1 MNLIKKSII
10 MKSQDRFSIRY
21 FLLAGLCFFNLGYAE
36 IKNCGGVI
44 TNQDCE
50 GGQKLADE
58 QPFRTPPPDAQELK
72 QKAELLAGL
81 RSASSKAKEK
91 HGVEIDTRVTET
103 VCKISS
109 VAECG
114 EVVLAKE
121 RELNALIESAR
132 IAQERRAEREA
143 LLRETQLSPSDSAAN
158 QNNHQVITVIQNRMT
173 SNTVVDA
180 RGNAPALPQA
190 TPITGFVPGQ
200 PTVVSVAPIITDC
213 SKTPG
218 GCAVTGAAL
227 GR

>member
-1 MNLIKKSII
+1 
-10 MKSQDRFSIRY
+10 MKIQDRASIRY
-21 FLLAGLCFFNLGYAE
+21 FLLTGLFFFNVGYAD

-72 QKAELLAGL
+72 QKAELIAGL

-114 EVVLAKE
+114 ELVVAKE

-143 LLRETQLSPSDSAAN
+143 VLKETRVSPSEAAVN

-173 SNTVVDA
+173 SNTAVDA
-180 RGNAPALPQA
+180 RGNAPMIPQA
-190 TPITGFVPGQ
+190 TPITGYVPSQ
-200 PTVVSVAPIITDC
+200 PTSASGAPLITDC
-213 SKTPG
+213 TKTPG
-218 GCAVTGAAL
+218 GCAVTGEAL
-227 GR
+227 GRKR

>member
-1 MNLIKKSII
+1 
-10 MKSQDRFSIRY
+10 MKSQNRASIRN
-21 FLLAGLCFFNLGYAE
+21 FLLMGLCFLNVGYAD

-44 TNQDCE
+44 TNQECE
-50 GGQKLADE
+50 GGQKLTDE

-72 QKAELLAGL
+72 QKAELIAGL

-114 EVVLAKE
+114 SVVLAKE
-121 RELNALIESAR
+121 KELNALIDSAR
-132 IAQERRAEREA
+132 IAKERRAEREA
-143 LLRETQLSPSDSAAN
+143 LLRETQVNPSETAGN
-158 QNNHQVITVIQNRMT
+158 QSNHQVITVIQNRMT

-180 RGNAPALPQA
+180 RVNTPALPQA
-190 TPITGFVPGQ
+190 TAITGYIPGQ
-200 PTVVSVAPIITDC
+200 PTVAPVAPIITDC
-213 SKTPG
+213 TKTPG
-218 GCAVTGAAL
+218 GCAVTGAAI